1 MALRSTYP
9 TFIEAMRAIASVW
22 NNAFNDTR
30 MTKGVDSI
38 DDLISTK
45 GIVLQ
50 SPNLHYWRA
59 TISNTGTVT
68 WTDLGLT
75 KP

>member
-1 MALRSTYP
+1 MVPPFAQGGNQLGWFDLLRK
-9 TFIEAMRAIASVW
+9 AINNIDAS
-22 NNAFNDTR
+22 NDII
-30 MTKGVDSI
+30 VDTDI
-38 DDLISTK
+38 RGL
-45 GIVLQ
+45 VLK

-59 TISNTGTVT
+59 TISNAGVIT